1 MVRSKS
7 GPTYRPPL
15 LEHFEFCNPDGLG
28 RFVELAVHLDVMS
41 LMLSDCVRI
50 GDGVDLAALLGHDY
64 KLGALGHVLL
74 VRAILQSV
82 GGALRVGDSSLYRSR
97 LVHGVLHLNVLHL
110 LRYDGKADRHDHC
123 SQQKQSLHFDSRFLS
138 SAPSSELF
146 SRALAPLM
154 HHASKSYISRSNLDC
169 GSGIFFGGRAGRAAT

>member
-15 LEHFEFCNPDGLG
+15 LEHFEFCNPNGLS

-50 GDGVDLAALLGHDY
+50 GDGVDLAALIGHDY

-74 VRAILQSV
+74 VPWAAHSESEIHPFTVADFCMECSI
-82 GGALRVGDSSLYRSR
+82 SSCFISCATTAR
-97 LVHGVLHLNVLHL
+97 LI
-110 LRYDGKADRHDHC
+110 DTIIA
-123 SQQKQSLHFDSRFLS
+123 
-138 SAPSSELF
+138 
-146 SRALAPLM
+146 
-154 HHASKSYISRSNLDC
+154 ASKNNLFILIRVSFLPRHQASC
-169 GSGIFFGGRAGRAAT
+169 FLGRLHP